1 MHKKKFSFLWL
12 LISLSFFIQPV
23 YSADFVSIKINKAI
37 LYEGPSDA
45 TDKEFIITEGYP
57 LMVMVRLK
65 DWLKVKDHEGKI
77 SWINANDTDKQRTVM
92 TLKKNVNLFYKPT
105 TNSVHLANI
114 DEFVTL
120 KLLSTYDTNGWVEVK
135 TITGYIEGY
144 IRKED
149 VWGF

>member
-1 MHKKKFSFLWL
+1 MPRRAYFACGFLL
-12 LISLSFFIQPV
+12 SLFLIQPV
-23 YSADFVSIKINKAI
+23 FSADFVSISTKKAI

-45 TDKEFIITEGYP
+45 TDKEYIITEGYP
-57 LMVMVRLK
+57 LQVMVRLK

-77 SWINANDTDKQRTVM
+77 SWINVSDTAKQRMVM

-105 TNSVHLANI
+105 INSVHLATV

-120 KLLSTYDTNGWVEVK
+120 KLLSSYDSNGWIEVK
-135 TITGYIEGY
+135 TLTGYIEGY
-144 IRKED
+144 VRKED

>member
-1 MHKKKFSFLWL
+1 ML
-12 LISLSFFIQPV
+12 LLHVKRF
-23 YSADFVSIKINKAI
+23 
-37 LYEGPSDA
+37 
-45 TDKEFIITEGYP
+45 
-57 LMVMVRLK
+57 
-65 DWLKVKDHEGKI
+65 KV

-105 TNSVHLANI
+105 TNSVHLATI

-135 TITGYIEGY
+135 TMTGYIEGY

>member
-1 MHKKKFSFLWL
+1 MPRRAYFACGFLL
-12 LISLSFFIQPV
+12 SLFLIQPV
-23 YSADFVSIKINKAI
+23 FSADFVSISTKKAI

-45 TDKEFIITEGYP
+45 TDKEYIITEGYP
-57 LMVMVRLK
+57 LLVMVKLK

-77 SWINANDTDKQRTVM
+77 SWINVSDTAKQRMVM

-105 TNSVHLANI
+105 INSVHLATV

-120 KLLSTYDTNGWVEVK
+120 KLLSSYDSNGWIEVK
-135 TITGYIEGY
+135 TLTGYIEGY
-144 IRKED
+144 VRKED